1 MPQAECF
8 AFSALRTEL
17 LGLGEALTTLS
28 YGPGEG
34 ESSSLDQTVVVV
46 MLGMMLAV
54 EGTNKQPINMRYVEQ
69 WMAS

>member
-1 MPQAECF
+1 MPQAGCF
-8 AFSALRTEL
+8 AYFSALRTEL

-54 EGTNKQPINMRYVEQ
+54 EGTNPQPTVLSD
-69 WMAS
+69 ASLH